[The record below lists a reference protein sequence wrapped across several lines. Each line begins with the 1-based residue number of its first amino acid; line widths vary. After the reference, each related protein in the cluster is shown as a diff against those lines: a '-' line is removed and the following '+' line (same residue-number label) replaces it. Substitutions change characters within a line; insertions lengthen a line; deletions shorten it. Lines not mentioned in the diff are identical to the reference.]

1 MNPVSELTRHIKS
14 KILKKDDNE
23 EFKQKKP
30 EKMSTTK
37 MVLSIIFCLLSLV
50 YMVYLFIFQIECII
64 HDGSDNGK
72 IKWGTVVLTV
82 LLFMC
87 CGPCMFLYRLIKRC
101 KPANASNNS
110 KPNAR
115 QNVAVPNNTPKV
127 PNAPRNNAARN
138 NAARNNVARTNA

>member
-1 MNPVSELTRHIKS
+1 MNPVSELTRHFKVNIIKNNN
-14 KILKKDDNE
+14 NE
-23 EFKQKKP
+23 EFKEKKKQ
-30 EKMSTTK
+30 EKMSTTN
-37 MVLSIIFCLLSLV
+37 MILSIIFCLLAIV

-72 IKWGTVVLTV
+72 IKWGTVILTV

-110 KPNAR
+110 RSNIR
-115 QNVAVPNNTPKV
+115 QNVAVPNTTPKF
-127 PNAPRNNAARN
+127 PNAPRNNASRNNTARN
-138 NAARNNVARTNA
+138 NA